1 MKKIILLVLVL
12 FAVIGGYLGYSYYQ
26 KIYAPALLGTGSKIL
41 FISSSW
47 DYNTLL
53 IALEDSAWLEST
65 SDFNWVAQQK
75 SYPSLLKPGKYQI
88 EAGWS
93 NAQMVDRLRSGEQ
106 MPVKVTFNNQR
117 TIAQLAGAV
126 SKYFEADSAEF
137 LNYFTNKKIVRKYG
151 FNEATFPALFV
162 PNTYQ
167 FYWNTSPEEF
177 VYRMALEFK
186 SFWNVERKAKAKKL
200 NLTQSEVVTLAS
212 IVEEETKMNDEKPRV
227 AGVYLNRLRKKMLL
241 QADPTLIFGIGD
253 FSIRRVLNLHKK
265 IESPYNTYMYK
276 GLPPGPIR
284 IPEISSVDAVL
295 NPQNH
300 NYLYFCAKEDFSGY
314 HNFATNYRDHLN
326 YAKRYQ
332 RALNQRKIYN

>member
-1 MKKIILLVLVL
+1 LKKIILLVLVL

-26 KIYAPALLGTGSKIL
+26 KIYAPAVLGTGSKML

-47 DYNTLL
+47 DYKTLL

-75 SYPSLLKPGKYQI
+75 SYPSLLKPGKYKI

-106 MPVKVTFNNQR
+106 IQVKVTFNNQR

-126 SKYFEADSAEF
+126 SKYFEADSTEF
-137 LNYFTNKKIVRKYG
+137 LNYFTDKTIIHKYG

-167 FYWNTSPEEF
+167 LYWNTSPEEF
-177 VYRMALEFK
+177 VDRMALEFK
-186 SFWNVERKAKAKKL
+186 SFWNTDRKAKATKL
-200 NLTQSEVVTLAS
+200 NLSQSEVVTLAS

-253 FSIRRVLNLHKK
+253 FSIRRVLNVHKK
-265 IESPYNTYMYK
+265 IESPYNTYLHK

-295 NPQNH
+295 NPQTH
-300 NYLYFCAKEDFSGY
+300 NFIYFCAKEDFSGY

-326 YAKRYQ
+326 NARRYQ